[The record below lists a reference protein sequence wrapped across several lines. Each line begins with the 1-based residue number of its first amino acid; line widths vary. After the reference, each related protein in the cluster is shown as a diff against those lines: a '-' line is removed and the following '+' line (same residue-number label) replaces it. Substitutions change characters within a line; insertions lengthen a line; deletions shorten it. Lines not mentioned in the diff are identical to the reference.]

1 MTAPGPASESS
12 PFPAVSP
19 VDSPV
24 DVLTFGETMVALRG
38 HGPFKL
44 GGSMD
49 LSVAG
54 AESNVAIGAA
64 RLDRAVTTGAFAVAQ
79 PGDREGALTRAELG
93 LLGAGQGTV
102 VR

>member
-1 MTAPGPASESS
+1 M
-12 PFPAVSP
+12 
-19 VDSPV
+19 
-24 DVLTFGETMVALRG
+24 LTFGETMVALRG

-54 AESNVAIGAA
+54 AESNVVIGAA
-64 RLDRAVTTGAFAVAQ
+64 RLDRAATTGAFAVAQ
-79 PGDREGALTRAELG
+79 PGDWEGALTRAELG

>member
-1 MTAPGPASESS
+1 MTAPGPASGSS

-19 VDSPV
+19 VASPLTSPADSPV

-54 AESNVAIGAA
+54 AESNVAIG
-64 RLDRAVTTGAFAVAQ
+64 
-79 PGDREGALTRAELG
+79 LTRLG
-93 LLGAGQGTV
+93 HS

>member
-1 MTAPGPASESS
+1 M
-12 PFPAVSP
+12 
-19 VDSPV
+19 
-24 DVLTFGETMVALRG
+24 LTFGETMVALRG

-64 RLDRAVTTGAFAVAQ
+64 HLDRAVTTGAFAVAQ
-79 PGDREGALTRAELG
+79 PGDREGAPPTRAELV

>member
-1 MTAPGPASESS
+1 M
-12 PFPAVSP
+12 
-19 VDSPV
+19 
-24 DVLTFGETMVALRG
+24 LTFGETMVALRG

-79 PGDREGALTRAELG
+79 PGDREGAPTRAELV

>member
-1 MTAPGPASESS
+1 M
-12 PFPAVSP
+12 
-19 VDSPV
+19 
-24 DVLTFGETMVALRG
+24 LTFGETMVALRG

-54 AESNVAIGAA
+54 AESNVVIGAA